1 MTTSASSVPVS
12 VDYTSRDY
20 YSLRDALIA
29 RVKARVEAANPN
41 RQWEGNDPSD
51 FGVAL
56 VEAFAYMGDVLGY
69 YVDRIANESYLA
81 TATQRQ
87 NVINI
92 ARSYGYSPSGYQS
105 AITTLSFNNL
115 TSSSVTIPEGT
126 QVYGEVLIDDVV
138 TTIIFTTTAELVLTA
153 NQVGATVDATHGELI
168 SVRAE
173 NVAEAGEII
182 GSSDG
187 SPSQVFELNDTV
199 IVEDSIKV
207 FVQSGTE
214 YEEWTK
220 VDFLTD
226 WGPTDTVFEVLID
239 AENVHYIVFGDGVSG
254 SIPNTLA
261 NIKVDYVVGGG
272 VIGNIATNVI
282 TDIYAVPG
290 FTENDTALLANKV
303 SVTNATV
310 GVGGDD
316 PESTDQIRRL
326 APLALTA
333 LNRAVSL
340 TDYENIVLNLSSVG
354 KAKAVAETRT
364 SVVLYLSPQS
374 SDNATDLYP
383 GIDYIGD
390 PTLETPTAE
399 WFTLSE
405 SVSEFISSRTQIG
418 VSVTIAPPAYV
429 PVTVELEYT
438 KLPNYSASQVET
450 QIKNTILSV
459 YSYNNIRFGDVIR
472 PEEIEYQIL
481 QLQPVS
487 SVKVTALHRTDDTP
501 GRNILIAEP
510 SEIFVFGDLD
520 PLVESITVTPFST
533 DASLTSLVASVGTL
547 APIFDTETVTY
558 TLTVPNGTTTT
569 TITAT
574 PTNAGATVYINGNL
588 SGGSG
593 TAIATA
599 VGITTVN
606 INVFAASISD
616 TKTYTVGIVRSA

>member
-1 MTTSASSVPVS
+1 MTTSPSNIPVS

-20 YSLRDALIA
+20 YSLREALIA

-41 RQWEGNDPSD
+41 RQWEGSDPSD

-56 VEAFAYMGDVLGY
+56 VEAFSYMGDVLGY
-69 YVDRIANESYLA
+69 YVDRVANESYLL

-92 ARSYGYSPSGYQS
+92 ARSYGYVPSGYQ
-105 AITTLSFNNL
+105 AALTTLSFTNL
-115 TSSSVTIPEGT
+115 TASSVTIPEGT

-138 TTIIFTTTAELVLTA
+138 TQLIFTTSQELVLAGNATD
-153 NQVGATVDATHGELI
+153 TVDATHGELI
-168 SVRAE
+168 SVRTE

-182 GSSDG
+182 GNSDG
-187 SPSQVFELNDTV
+187 SPSQVFELNDTNV
-199 IVEDSIKV
+199 VQDSVRV
-207 FVQSGTE
+207 FVQSGVE

-220 VDFLTD
+220 VSHITD
-226 WGPTDTVFEVLID
+226 WGPNDAVFEVLID
-239 AENVHYIVFGDGVSG
+239 ANNVHYVVFGDGVSG

-272 VIGNIATNVI
+272 KVGNIAPNII

-290 FTENDTALLANKV
+290 FTENETALLANKV
-303 SVTNATV
+303 TVTNATA
-310 GVGGDD
+310 GLGGDD
-316 PESTDQIRRL
+316 PEATEQIRRL

-340 TDYENIVLNLSSVG
+340 VDYENITLSLATVG
-354 KAKAVAETRT
+354 KAKAVADTRT
-364 SVVLYLSPQS
+364 SVTLYVAPQS
-374 SDNATDLYP
+374 SSSETDLYP
-383 GIDYIGD
+383 GIDATAD
-390 PTLETPTAE
+390 PTLETPTLE
-399 WFTLSE
+399 WYNIQDE
-405 SVSEFISSRTQIG
+405 VEEFLQDKTQVG
-418 VSVTIAPPAYV
+418 VTVTIAPPMYV

-450 QIKNTILSV
+450 QIKNTILEV
-459 YSYNNIRFGDVIR
+459 YAYNNINFGDVIR
-472 PEEIEYQIL
+472 PEEIEAQIL
-481 QLQPVS
+481 RLQTVT
-487 SVKVTALHRTDDTP
+487 SVKITALHRTSATP
-501 GRNILIAEP
+501 GRTVLIAEP
-510 SEIFVFGDLD
+510 NEIFVFGDLD
-520 PLVESITVTPFST
+520 PLVDSIVVTPFST

-547 APIFDTETVTY
+547 SPIFATGTLAY

-569 TITAT
+569 TLTAT
-574 PTNAGATVYINGNL
+574 PTNAGATVYINGTL

-599 VGITTVN
+599 VGITTVT

-616 TKTYTVGIVRSA
+616 TKTYTVGIVRNS

>member
-29 RVKARVEAANPN
+29 RVKARVEAANPS
-41 RQWEGNDPSD
+41 RQWEGSDPSD

-92 ARSYGYSPSGYQS
+92 ARSYGYSPSGYQA
-105 AITTLSFNNL
+105 AITTLSFTNV
-115 TSSSVTIPEGT
+115 TGSSVTIPEGT
-126 QVYGEVLIDDVV
+126 QVYGEILIDDLV
-138 TTIIFTTTAELVLTA
+138 TTIIFTTTAELVLSA
-153 NQVGATVDATHGELI
+153 NATGTVDATNGELI
-168 SVRAE
+168 SVRNE

-199 IVEDSIKV
+199 IVEDSIRV
-207 FVQSGTE
+207 FVQSGSE
-214 YEEWTK
+214 YEEWTN
-220 VDFLTD
+220 VEYLTD
-226 WGPTDTVFEVLID
+226 SGPTDTVFEILID
-239 AENVHYIVFGDGVSG
+239 ANNVHYIVFGDGVSG

-282 TDIYAVPG
+282 SDIYAVPG
-290 FTENDTALLANKV
+290 FTENETALLANKV
-303 SVTNATV
+303 TVTNATV
-310 GVGGDD
+310 GIGGDD
-316 PESTDQIRRL
+316 PESTEQIRRL

-340 TDYENIVLNLSSVG
+340 ADYENIILNLSTVG
-354 KAKAVAETRT
+354 KAKAIADERT
-364 SVVLYLSPQS
+364 SVTLYLSPQS
-374 SDNATDLYP
+374 SAAATDLYP
-383 GIDYIGD
+383 GIDFIND

-399 WFTLSE
+399 WELLRDE
-405 SVSEFISSRTQIG
+405 VAEFLAPRTQLG
-418 VSVTIAPPAYV
+418 VSVTISPPTYI

-438 KLPNYSASQVET
+438 KLSNYSASQVET
-450 QIKNTILSV
+450 QIKNTILEV

-481 QLQPVS
+481 QLQTVS
-487 SVKVTALHRTDDTP
+487 SVKVTALYRTSETP
-501 GRNILIAEP
+501 GRNVLIAEP
-510 SEIFVFGDLD
+510 SEIFVFGELD
-520 PLVESITVTPFST
+520 PLAESIVVTPSST
-533 DASLTSLVASVGTL
+533 NANLTSLVASVGTL
-547 APIFDTETVTY
+547 SPIFDAGTISY

-569 TITAT
+569 TVTAT
-574 PTNAGATVYINGNL
+574 PANAGATVYINGSL

-593 TAIATA
+593 TAISTP
-599 VGITTVN
+599 VGITPVN
-606 INVFAASISD
+606 VNVFAASISD

>member
-1 MTTSASSVPVS
+1 MTTSASSIPVS

-20 YSLRDALIA
+20 YSLREALIA

-56 VEAFAYMGDVLGY
+56 VEAFSYMGDVLGY
-69 YVDRIANESYLA
+69 YVDRIANESYLL

-92 ARSYGYSPSGYQS
+92 ARSYGYSPSGYQA
-105 AITTLSFNNL
+105 AITTLSFTNL
-115 TSSSVTIPEGT
+115 TGSSVTIPEGT

-138 TTIIFTTTAELVLTA
+138 NTIIFTTSQELIIAA
-153 NQVGATVDATHGELI
+153 NATSTVDATHGELI
-168 SVRAE
+168 SVRTE

-182 GSSDG
+182 GNSDG

-199 IVEDSIKV
+199 IVEDSIRV
-207 FVQSGTE
+207 FVQSGSD

-220 VDFLTD
+220 VDHLTD

-239 AENVHYIVFGDGVSG
+239 ANNVHYVVFGDGVSG

-272 VIGNIATNVI
+272 VIGNIAPNVI

-303 SVTNATV
+303 TVTNATA
-310 GVGGDD
+310 GLGGDD

-340 TDYENIVLNLSSVG
+340 SDYENIVLNLATVG
-354 KAKAVAETRT
+354 KAKAIADSRT
-364 SVVLYLSPQS
+364 SVTLYISPQS
-374 SDNATDLYP
+374 SDADTDLYP
-383 GIDYIGD
+383 GIDYIAD
-390 PTLETPTAE
+390 PTLETPTLE
-399 WFTLSE
+399 WYNIEEEVT
-405 SVSEFISSRTQIG
+405 EFLTTRTQLG
-418 VSVTIAPPAYV
+418 VSVTVAPPTYV

-438 KLPNYSASQVET
+438 KLPNYAAAQVET
-450 QIKNTILSV
+450 QIKNAILDV
-459 YSYNNIRFGDVIR
+459 YSYNNINFGDVIR
-472 PEEIEYQIL
+472 PEEIEYQLL
-481 QLQPVS
+481 QLQPVT
-487 SVKVTALHRTDDTP
+487 SVKVTALHRTSDTP
-501 GRNILIAEP
+501 GRNVLIAEP
-510 SEIFVFGDLD
+510 GEIFVFGDLD
-520 PLVESITVTPFST
+520 PLVESIVVTPFST

-547 APIFDTETVTY
+547 SPIFDTGTLSY

-588 SGGSG
+588 SGVGG
-593 TAIATA
+593 TAIATPI
-599 VGITTVN
+599 GITTVN
-606 INVFAASISD
+606 VNVFAASISD

>member
-1 MTTSASSVPVS
+1 MTTSASSIPVS

-20 YSLRDALIA
+20 YALREALIA

-56 VEAFAYMGDVLGY
+56 VEAFSYMGDVLGY
-69 YVDRIANESYLA
+69 YVDRIANESYLL

-92 ARSYGYSPSGYQS
+92 ARSYGYSPSGYQA
-105 AITTLSFNNL
+105 AITTLSCTNL
-115 TSSSVTIPEGT
+115 TASSVTIPEGT

-138 TTIIFTTTAELVLTA
+138 NTIIFTTSQELVLGA
-153 NQVGATVDATHGELI
+153 NATSTVDATHGELI
-168 SVRAE
+168 SVRTE

-182 GSSDG
+182 GNSDG

-199 IVEDSIKV
+199 IVEDSIRV
-207 FVQSGTE
+207 FVQSGLD

-220 VDFLTD
+220 VDHLTD
-226 WGPTDTVFEVLID
+226 WGPADTVFEVLID
-239 AENVHYIVFGDGVSG
+239 ANNVHYIVFGDGVSG

-272 VIGNIATNVI
+272 VIGNIAPNVI

-303 SVTNATV
+303 TVTNATA
-310 GVGGDD
+310 GLGGDD

-340 TDYENIVLNLSSVG
+340 ADYENIVLNLATVG
-354 KAKAVAETRT
+354 KAKAIADSRT
-364 SVVLYLSPQS
+364 SVTLYVSPQS
-374 SDNATDLYP
+374 SDADTDLYP
-383 GIDYIGD
+383 GIDYIAD
-390 PTLETPTAE
+390 PTLETPTLE
-399 WFTLSE
+399 WYNIEEEVTQFL
-405 SVSEFISSRTQIG
+405 SSRTQLG
-418 VSVTIAPPAYV
+418 VSVTVAPPTYV

-438 KLPNYSASQVET
+438 KLPNYAVAQVET
-450 QIKNTILSV
+450 QIKNAILEV
-459 YSYNNIRFGDVIR
+459 YSYNNINFGDVIR
-472 PEEIEYQIL
+472 PEEIEYQLL
-481 QLQPVS
+481 QLQPVT
-487 SVKVTALHRTDDTP
+487 SVKVTALHRTSETP
-501 GRNILIAEP
+501 GRNVLIAEP
-510 SEIFVFGDLD
+510 GEIFVFGDLD
-520 PLVESITVTPFST
+520 PLVESIVVTPFST

-547 APIFDTETVTY
+547 SPIFDTGTISY

-593 TAIATA
+593 TAISTP

-606 INVFAASISD
+606 VNVFAASISD